1 MTDDL
6 KERLLDESVTG
17 FNLTIAAVEAAERI
31 EQLEDALAT
40 SRELKQIWRN
50 RAYKIEKNLAA
61 AQAKIDA
68 LMLEYCPEEMTPEQ
82 IAKWERYQKK
92 D

>member
-6 KERLLDESVTG
+6 KERLLDENVTG

-31 EQLEDALAT
+31 EQLEAELAT
-40 SRELKQIWRN
+40 SRELKQIWQN
-50 RAYKIEKNLAA
+50 RVYKAEKNLAA

-82 IAKWERYQKK
+82 IAEWGRNQERG
-92 D
+92 